1 MTDLWSFVLQ
11 EFGFMGI
18 KELAAQVAA
27 AHPDIAAN
35 QINAVLRTALKA
47 IRDELSSTTEKS
59 VKMAPLGNFTV
70 VDKPAEADGEGDG
83 DSKRKVHLRL
93 AKERTAEEK
102 AANVADN
109 PERAAKRATR
119 EASKAERQATR
130 KAGKAEKPGKA
141 T

>member
-1 MTDLWSFVLQ
+1 
-11 EFGFMGI
+11 MGI

-47 IRDELSSTTEKS
+47 MRDELANTTEKS

-70 VDKPAEADGEGDG
+70 VDKPTEGETDADG

-93 AKERTAEEK
+93 AKEKTAEEK
-102 AANVADN
+102 AASVADN

-119 EASKAERQATR
+119 EAGKEQRQAER
-130 KAGKAEKPGKA
+130 KAGKPEKAAKPAKA
-141 T
+141 G